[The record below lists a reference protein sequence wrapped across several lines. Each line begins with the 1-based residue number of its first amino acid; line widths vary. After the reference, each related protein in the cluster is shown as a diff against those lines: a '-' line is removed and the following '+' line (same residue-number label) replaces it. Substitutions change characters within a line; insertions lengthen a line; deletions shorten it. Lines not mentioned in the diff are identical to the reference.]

1 MSQKYLKSIKHI
13 TNLITDCA
21 ELKPY
26 RVKNSFRNTW
36 KLLSLWHAKCTNTG
50 VVKVFLWLSVHR
62 HVEMK
67 MRTIKFLFHPI
78 IRVMNRICTTHTC
91 LTMFTLCPWK
101 LAQYKRN
108 SAPLTRIS
116 PFFIHRNKQASRQPA
131 EWRGERLAFNSPKN
145 PDERD
150 LCCAWNFHFFD
161 FRNP

>member
-1 MSQKYLKSIKHI
+1 MKHI

-21 ELKPY
+21 EHKPY

-36 KLLSLWHAKCTNTG
+36 KLLSLCHAKYTNTG

-78 IRVMNRICTTHTC
+78 IRVMNRICTTHSRSYVPDDVYIVPMKTC
-91 LTMFTLCPWK
+91 TIQ
-101 LAQYKRN
+101 AQFGALNRN
-108 SAPLTRIS
+108 FPIFHSS
-116 PFFIHRNKQASRQPA
+116 KQASRQPA